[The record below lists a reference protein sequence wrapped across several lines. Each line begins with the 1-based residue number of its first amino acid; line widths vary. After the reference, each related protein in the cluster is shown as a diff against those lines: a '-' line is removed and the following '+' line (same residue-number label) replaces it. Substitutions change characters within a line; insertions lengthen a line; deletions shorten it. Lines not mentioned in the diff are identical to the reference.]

1 MHVNAFKNLNFF
13 KNTTIFNNLKIW
25 MLIYDAYNY

>member
-13 KNTTIFNNLKIW
+13 KNTTFFNNLKIW